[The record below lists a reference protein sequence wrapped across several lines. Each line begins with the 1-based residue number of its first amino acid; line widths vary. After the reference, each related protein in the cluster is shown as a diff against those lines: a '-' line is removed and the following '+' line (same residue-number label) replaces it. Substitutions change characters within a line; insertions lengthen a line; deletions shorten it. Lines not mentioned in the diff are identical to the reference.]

1 MVALL
6 WLRVDGVQEFSLG
19 RVDGGVEVSKQA
31 RNRPID
37 DLSRVFAGRAELAVS
52 KTLAFSVQAALLQK
66 RAQACI
72 IITVENSITL
82 PIAGDTRRN
91 L

>member
-6 WLRVDGVQEFSLG
+6 SCSCVDGVQEFSLG

-52 KTLAFSVQAALLQK
+52 KTLAFCKRHSLQK
-66 RAQACI
+66 RA